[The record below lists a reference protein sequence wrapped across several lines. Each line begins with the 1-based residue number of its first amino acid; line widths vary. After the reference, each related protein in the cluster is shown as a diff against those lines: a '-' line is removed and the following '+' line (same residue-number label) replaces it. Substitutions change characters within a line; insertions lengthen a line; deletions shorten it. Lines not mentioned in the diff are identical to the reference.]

1 MPVED
6 RIAWAFGLVLIVGA
20 IIWLIGTLAG
30 LVG

>member
-6 RIAWAFGLVLIVGA
+6 RIAWTFGLVLIIGA

-30 LVG
+30 LIG